1 MNRWTWLLLTL
12 FSMSGCAR
20 GQDAPRPIRL
30 TEMPQTRLDVPAG
43 QYSGISF
50 VRANQF
56 VVVDDKARGGGIQ
69 SFVVQLDS
77 LGYLETVLSSELRAN
92 NSGEKGLDNEDI
104 VYASGRHTLFVASE
118 ATQTIREYNLSG
130 KPTGASLAI
139 PGEFGVS
146 CITPNRGFE
155 SLGYNEATGLFWTTT
170 EVPLIADS
178 LYRFQSFSAETL
190 EPAEQFLYTADQPA
204 VEQSLTASARAYVFG
219 IPAIT
224 ALDDG
229 RLLVM
234 EREVYVPQGGLG
246 TLLTDSFTA
255 VSIFEVDPLRCKA
268 PVLEKKLLLSF
279 RTGALNLANFEGMCL
294 GPVLPDGTQTLLL
307 IADSQNGAYG
317 LVGEYIKVIKL
328 QYE

>member
-1 MNRWTWLLLTL
+1 MNKWLWVLLAL

-30 TEMPQTRLDVPAG
+30 TEMPQTPLDIPAG

-50 VRANQF
+50 VHGNQF
-56 VVVDDKARGGGIQ
+56 VVVDDKVRGGGIQ
-69 SFVVQLDS
+69 SFVMKLDS
-77 LGYLETVLSSELRAN
+77 LGYLDAVLATNLRVN
-92 NSGEKGLDNEDI
+92 DSGEKGLDNEDI

-118 ATQTIREYNLSG
+118 GTQTIREYNLSG

-139 PGEFGVS
+139 PEEFGVPN
-146 CITPNRGFE
+146 ITPNRGFE
-155 SLGYNEATGLFWTTT
+155 ALAYNETTGLFWTTT

-190 EPAEQFLYTADQPA
+190 EPMEQFLYAAEPPV
-204 VEQSLTASARAYVFG
+204 VEQSSIASARAYVFG

-234 EREVYVPQGGLG
+234 EREVFVPQGGLG

-255 VSIFEVDPLRCKA
+255 TAIYEVDPVRCKA
-268 PVLEKKLLLSF
+268 PVLEKKKLLSF

>member
-1 MNRWTWLLLTL
+1 MTRWMWLLMAL
-12 FSMSGCAR
+12 FSTSACAQ
-20 GQDAPRPIRL
+20 GQDLPRPIRL

-50 VRANQF
+50 VRDKQF

-69 SFVVQLDS
+69 SFVVQVDS
-77 LGYLETVLSSELRAN
+77 LGYLGMVLASGLKTN
-92 NSGEKGLDNEDI
+92 DSGEKGLDNEDI

-118 ATQTIREYNLSG
+118 ATQAILEYNLSG
-130 KPTGASLAI
+130 KPTGAGLAV
-139 PGEFGVS
+139 PEEFGVS
-146 CITPNRGFE
+146 NITPNRGFE
-155 SLGYNEATGLFWTTT
+155 TLAYNEATGLFWTTT

-190 EPAEQFLYTADQPA
+190 ESAQQFLYAAELPA
-204 VEQSLTASARAYVFG
+204 VEQSLIASARAYVFG

-229 RLLVM
+229 RLLVL

-255 VSIFEVDPLRCKA
+255 TSIYEVDPVRCQA

-294 GPVLPDGTQTLLL
+294 GPVLPDGTQTLFL
-307 IADSQNGAYG
+307 IADSQDGAYG
-317 LVGEYIKVIKL
+317 LVGEYIKVVKL

>member
-1 MNRWTWLLLTL
+1 MNKWFWVLLTL
-12 FSMSGCAR
+12 FFMSGCAR

-30 TEMPQTRLDVPAG
+30 TEMPQTPLSIPAG

-50 VRANQF
+50 VRGNQF
-56 VVVDDKARGGGIQ
+56 VVVDDKVRGGGIQ
-69 SFVVQLDS
+69 SFVVQVDS
-77 LGYLETVLSSELRAN
+77 LGYLESVLATSLKAN
-92 NSGEKGLDNEDI
+92 DSGEKGLDNEDI

-118 ATQTIREYNLSG
+118 GTQTIREYNLSG

-139 PGEFGVS
+139 PEEFGLS
-146 CITPNRGFE
+146 YITPNRGFE
-155 SLGYNEATGLFWTTT
+155 ALAYNEATGLFWATT

-190 EPAEQFLYTADQPA
+190 EPAQQFLYAAEPPA
-204 VEQSLTASARAYVFG
+204 VEQSAISSARAYVFG

-229 RLLVM
+229 RLLVL

-255 VSIFEVDPLRCKA
+255 AAIYEVDPVRCKA
-268 PVLEKKLLLSF
+268 PVLEKKKLLSF

>member
-1 MNRWTWLLLTL
+1 MSKWTWLLLTL
-12 FSMSGCAR
+12 FSMSACAQ
-20 GQDAPRPIRL
+20 GQDLPRPIRL

-43 QYSGISF
+43 QYSGIFF
-50 VRANQF
+50 VRGNQF

-69 SFVVQLDS
+69 SFVVQVDS
-77 LGYLETVLSSELRAN
+77 LGYLGMVMASGLKSN
-92 NSGEKGLDNEDI
+92 DSGEKGLDNEDI
-104 VYASGRHTLFVASE
+104 VYASGRHSLYVASE

-130 KPTGASLAI
+130 KPTGTELVI
-139 PGEFGVS
+139 PEEFGVS
-146 CITPNRGFE
+146 NITPNRGFE
-155 SLGYNEATGLFWTTT
+155 ALAYNETTGLFWTTT

-178 LYRFQSFSAETL
+178 LYRFQSFSQETL
-190 EPAEQFLYTADQPA
+190 EPVEQFFYAAELPA

-255 VSIFEVDPLRCKA
+255 VSIYEVDPVRCKA

-294 GPVLPDGTQTLLL
+294 GPMLPDGTQTLLL
-307 IADSQNGAYG
+307 IADSQDGAYG
-317 LVGEYIKVIKL
+317 LVGEYIKVVKL

>member
-1 MNRWTWLLLTL
+1 MWLLLTL
-12 FSMSGCAR
+12 FTMSGCAR
-20 GQDAPRPIRL
+20 GQDKPRPIRL
-30 TEMPQTRLDVPAG
+30 IEMPQTRLDVPAG
-43 QYSGISF
+43 QYSGISY
-50 VRANQF
+50 VRGNQF

-69 SFVVQLDS
+69 SFVMQLDS
-77 LGYLETVLSSELRAN
+77 LGYLETVLSSGLKSN
-92 NSGEKGLDNEDI
+92 ISGEKGLDNEDI

-130 KPTGASLAI
+130 KPTGAALSI
-139 PGEFGVS
+139 PEEFGVS
-146 CITPNRGFE
+146 HITPNRGFE
-155 SLGYNEATGLFWTTT
+155 ALAYNETTGLFWTTT

-190 EPAEQFLYTADQPA
+190 EPAKQYLYAAELPA

-255 VSIFEVDPLRCKA
+255 ISIYEVDPVRCKA

-307 IADSQNGAYG
+307 IADSQDGAYG